1 MLPVLHRRRPPRRA
15 AARAA
20 ILLLGLPAAGA
31 VGTAAADADVVVTAT
46 RTPQRVADALA
57 DITVLGRA
65 ELDRFEGA
73 TLAQVLAAQ
82 PGLQSSSNGGLGK
95 PASLFVRGLEARHTL
110 LLVDGV
116 RLGSATVGSPS
127 LDNLP
132 LAAIERIEIVRGP
145 LSSLYGSGAMGGVVQ
160 VFTRR
165 GGQGTSG
172 HAQLAAGSER
182 YGQAAAGVAFG
193 GGGLDL
199 AVQAQHTETRGAS
212 STTPAV
218 PFGSHD
224 PDRDGFRQ
232 TGASA
237 RLGWQP
243 AAADGRG
250 WRLEAVLLGADGVT
264 GVDDGP
270 GAGARAALR
279 TRASVLSARGP
290 LAGPWSM
297 RLSLGETRDLYETL
311 ATSSAFTPL
320 GTIGTTS
327 RQLGW
332 ENTFN
337 TPLGMALALLERTSE
352 RVGRPGQ
359 PFSVSAR
366 DIDALA
372 LGLSGR
378 RAAHHWQASVR
389 HDRNSQFGSVGT
401 GAAAWAWD
409 ATPAWRIG
417 ASLGTSQ
424 TLPSFNQLYFPNF
437 GNPLLQPEAGRHA
450 ELQLRHARGAHQWRA
465 VLYGHRYRSFIP
477 SGPLPAN
484 LPRAR
489 IDGAS
494 LAYEARLGTLA
505 LAASL
510 DHVDPRNATA
520 GNANFDK
527 LLPRRARDA
536 FKLAA
541 DWERGRWSAGATLQA
556 FSHRF
561 DDAANRLRLGGYATL
576 DLRAGWR
583 LQPGTELTLRL
594 ENAGDKAYETALG
607 YAQPRRRGFVTLRSE
622 WR

>member
-1 MLPVLHRRRPPRRA
+1 
-15 AARAA
+15 
-20 ILLLGLPAAGA
+20 
-31 VGTAAADADVVVTAT
+31 
-46 RTPQRVADALA
+46 
-57 DITVLGRA
+57 
-65 ELDRFEGA
+65 
-73 TLAQVLAAQ
+73 
-82 PGLQSSSNGGLGK
+82 
-95 PASLFVRGLEARHTL
+95 
-110 LLVDGV
+110 
-116 RLGSATVGSPS
+116 
-127 LDNLP
+127 
-132 LAAIERIEIVRGP
+132 
-145 LSSLYGSGAMGGVVQ
+145 
-160 VFTRR
+160 
-165 GGQGTSG
+165 
-172 HAQLAAGSER
+172 
-182 YGQAAAGVAFG
+182 
-193 GGGLDL
+193 
-199 AVQAQHTETRGAS
+199 
-212 STTPAV
+212 
-218 PFGSHD
+218 
-224 PDRDGFRQ
+224 
-232 TGASA
+232 
-237 RLGWQP
+237 
-243 AAADGRG
+243 
-250 WRLEAVLLGADGVT
+250 
-264 GVDDGP
+264 
-270 GAGARAALR
+270 
-279 TRASVLSARGP
+279 
-290 LAGPWSM
+290 
-297 RLSLGETRDLYETL
+297 
-311 ATSSAFTPL
+311 
-320 GTIGTTS
+320 
-327 RQLGW
+327 
-332 ENTFN
+332 
-337 TPLGMALALLERTSE
+337 
-352 RVGRPGQ
+352 
-359 PFSVSAR
+359 FSVSAR